1 MRRARLG
8 RAIAATALATA
19 GVLAGGPPGGA
30 ASVVVTTV
38 DELANALL
46 QPDTDEVVFG
56 SDITLDC
63 NVGGFN
69 RPREMPPVVL
79 DGAGFT
85 LSDTC
90 DQPRTPIYLSSPV
103 EVRALAIV
111 TATVEGPFVDALE
124 GDLRLDGVD
133 LTVRGTSTAIQL
145 GGGSTITDTDVHL
158 EGLGTTA
165 FSTYGAPGPIVVERT
180 TITGDGSAIEGI
192 AGGEPDGLIVRDTAV
207 AVTGVGI
214 STQLPLTVERS
225 SIRAGFGAVRA
236 RSDTLISDSTL
247 VADGALVPDG
257 DLQYL
262 GPALWML
269 EGAAV
274 LQHSTALTLVTA
286 PDEVRPTLQHDRGVG
301 ATIEVHASVLS
312 APGHR
317 VCQAVDRPTST
328 GYNVTSDDTCR
339 AIDDPTDRV
348 VADAGLAPFDPDA
361 GRADPQGDGPLVD
374 AVPADVCRT
383 RLDQLSRPR
392 PSGAACDVGAIE
404 LQVPTPP
411 TTDPTD
417 VTDPTD
423 PGSTAP
429 PATPVVGPARFTG

>member
-1 MRRARLG
+1 V
-8 RAIAATALATA
+8 AAVLATA
-19 GVLAGGPPGGA
+19 GVLAGGSPGGA
-30 ASVVVTTV
+30 ATVTVTTV
-38 DELANALL
+38 DELANAML
-46 QPDTDEVVFG
+46 QADVDQVVLG
-56 SDITLDC
+56 ADITLDC
-63 NVGGFN
+63 NVGGFS
-69 RPREMPPVVL
+69 RPRGMPPLVL

-90 DQPRTPIYLSSPV
+90 DQGRTPIFLSSPV
-103 EVRALAIV
+103 EIRALAIV
-111 TATVEGPFVDALE
+111 TPTVEGPFMDALQ
-124 GDLRLDGVD
+124 GDLHLDGVD

-145 GGGSTITDTDVHL
+145 GGGSTVTDTDVHL

-165 FSTYGAPGPIVVERT
+165 LSTYGAAGPLVVEHT

-192 AGGEPDGLIVRDTAV
+192 AGEDVDGLVVRDTAI

-214 STQLPLTVERS
+214 SAHVPLTVERS
-225 SIRAGFGAVRA
+225 SIRGGFGAVRS
-236 RSDTLISDSTL
+236 RSDVLISDSTL
-247 VADGALVPDG
+247 VVDEALVPDG
-257 DLQYL
+257 DLQLL

-274 LQHSTALTLVTA
+274 LQHSTALTVVTA

-328 GYNVTSDDTCR
+328 GYNVTSDATCS

-348 VADAGLAPFDPDA
+348 VADAGLAPFDPNA

-374 AVPADVCRT
+374 AVPAAVCRT
-383 RLDQLSRPR
+383 PLDQLSQPR
-392 PSGAACDVGAIE
+392 PSGAACDIGAIE
-404 LQVPTPP
+404 LQVPDPP
-411 TTDPTD
+411 TTST
-417 VTDPTD
+417 TTTTTM
-423 PGSTAP
+423 PGGGTAP